1 MDAII
6 TALPQLGIAGAAIL
20 VMYMMYK
27 DSSARFEQKDQLL
40 IHQVEKHE
48 TTLKENQVYLREV
61 HASTMS
67 QLSHASRV
75 IEDNVKAY
83 ERVINVLDKQK

>member
-20 VMYMMYK
+20 VMYLMYK
-27 DSSARFEQKDQLL
+27 ESQARL
-40 IHQVEKHE
+40 IAEVEKHQN
-48 TTLKENQVYLREV
+48 TLKEHTAYMQEV
-61 HASTMS
+61 HQSTMV
-67 QLSHASRV
+67 QLAHASKV

-83 ERVINVLDKQK
+83 ERVINYLDRQK

>member
-20 VMYMMYK
+20 VMYLMYK
-27 DSSARFEQKDQLL
+27 DSSARFEAKDKLMVAE
-40 IHQVEKHE
+40 VEKHQATQNE
-48 TTLKENQVYLREV
+48 HQKYMREV
-61 HASTMS
+61 HSQTMI
-67 QLSHASRV
+67 QLSNASKV

-83 ERVINVLDKQK
+83 ERVINILDKK

>member
-20 VMYMMYK
+20 VLYLMYK
-27 DSSARFEQKDQLL
+27 DSSARFEAKDLL
-40 IHQVEKHE
+40 LVKEVEKHQATQAE
-48 TTLKENQVYLREV
+48 HQKYMREV
-61 HASTMS
+61 HAQTMV
-67 QLSHASRV
+67 QLSNASKV

-83 ERVINVLDKQK
+83 ERVINILDQR